1 MPQPRGKRPK
11 NQGGVPVTSRAGS
24 HAGRGFR
31 YQDAVAASLA
41 LGGWAGRLPYG
52 LVTPEGDDDIELGTT
67 AGRVLGQV
75 KSRRDKRGPFPVAD
89 VVNFLV
95 KLWATSAERPTD
107 SYMLILERTVSG
119 EPALDG
125 AFPLSD
131 LTAVV
136 QALPTGTEPDLV
148 AKTSILVLPNPRG
161 AAREA
166 IAARRGCSVLEADAY
181 YGMILR
187 KAGQL
192 ADENGMRKSGS
203 FLGLSLSDVEL
214 EVNRVAPLFTSER
227 ILAALSRGLCEAVD
241 FATPM
246 EDPNFFAGVD
256 VQPGH
261 VVAGLVVERA
271 PLRDEVIGALAERR
285 NVLLRGPS
293 GAGKSALQWDAAY
306 SLRHA
311 VRWFRIRRM
320 TVEDIGDLVVLA
332 NGCGAAA
339 DSPVGFLL
347 DNLSAG
353 LMDGWDALARE
364 VATKPGLALL
374 ASIREEDI
382 YPLAERRHAI
392 EVPVRADVE
401 FAEQFWRE
409 LRDQGITSWTNWQ
422 EPWGQSNELLLEYA
436 HILTQGSRLSET
448 LREQVAARVGDLAR
462 HAELEVLRVCAAIT
476 CLGARV
482 DVAKL
487 PSVLHRSAIE
497 VGSALPRIV
506 NEHLLRDLG
515 DGSMGGAHELRS
527 LHLLS
532 ETNHVST
539 ETEQQTF
546 MRALNAV
553 LESDLGVFLARSL
566 GRYPSLAESFL
577 ETLSGRL
584 NEKPS
589 VRLMTTILTGLGE
602 QQIEQAVDMWLRS
615 PEVASVPKNILPAAV
630 LFGVSG
636 IEVPSVFAKSP
647 AAPAARLLAE
657 IKSRS
662 TENHLRG
669 RLLQRMSSSSV
680 QTLVNDASDLASLT
694 ALLVAHVGHAL
705 APGLRDAL
713 LRMSPDLVSNDL
725 AQVGELLGTVYLLEP
740 EIARRWVERAGAEEL
755 LARVGA
761 EVPWAT
767 VAATR
772 QEPEGLA
779 VASDIRMVTGRYQ
792 PAHHDDV
799 VTLCELLL
807 ALCPTA
813 DLAVS
818 RAVAGPG
825 VVVGFDGFHVAD
837 KRIPRGNLAPR
848 SLPAWNRRWSE
859 AIRQRLAPASYG
871 AFLIEAASQVEKMNS
886 ALRETLDGELRGARN
901 ATALESLG
909 EVHIRS
915 QTLPSPR
922 IPWFVDG
929 ARQAEQDSQLQSIL
943 FDCSAELLR
952 RFIGLP
958 RDATPYIMWL
968 GSVLKRIREA
978 ITQEPWH
985 LMPEGSNGSKS
996 LDELFEVVEDLLA
1009 LAGEAGQR
1017 QKNPLVLHLKYRAPS
1032 GRALSDACASAKK
1045 KMRMLR
1051 SSIEKDLRLAFWR
1064 VHPGTQVHVKSSTE
1078 ETLVWPMLE
1087 VLVTVNLDRIH
1098 DWLARVD
1105 GEWTSWRKLVD
1116 ESMRLTVMPVVNGMH
1131 VPMCALSGAERPFP
1145 SEERARE
1152 WMKLTGL
1159 LPMPE
1164 AATSMWSTFCE
1175 AAMDFAVFSA
1185 QGLGLDDRPMLERT
1199 SRDDVVARLAASK
1212 AGIDKTLP
1220 PLLREMTNTLVALA
1234 VQQPEELL
1242 DSQLGILRQELTPVA
1257 EVLLDAQYACYS
1269 VDLGMEPA
1277 HVWVESASQGD
1288 GAQPSAEQANS

>member
-1 MPQPRGKRPK
+1 M
-11 NQGGVPVTSRAGS
+11 TSRAGS

-41 LGGWAGRLPYG
+41 LEGWAGRLPYG
-52 LVTPEGDDDIELGTT
+52 LVIPEGDDDIELGTT
-67 AGRVLGQV
+67 VGRVLVQV
-75 KSRRDKRGPFPVAD
+75 KSRREKRGPFPVAD
-89 VVNFLV
+89 VVSFLT
-95 KLWATSAERPTD
+95 KLWANSAKQATE
-107 SYMLILERTVSG
+107 SYMLIIERTFVG
-119 EPALDG
+119 GPALDG

-131 LTAVV
+131 LTAIV
-136 QALPTGTEPDLV
+136 QALSASTQPDLV
-148 AKTSILVLPNPRG
+148 ARTSLLVLPNPRG
-161 AAREA
+161 AAHEA

-181 YGMILR
+181 YGTVLR
-187 KAGQL
+187 KAAQL
-192 ADENGMRKSGS
+192 ADENGMKQSGS

-214 EVNRVAPLFTSER
+214 EVNRLAPLFTSER

-261 VVAGLVVERA
+261 VVAGLVVERTA
-271 PLRDEVIGALAERR
+271 LRDGIIGALAERR

-311 VRWFRIRRM
+311 VRWFRVRHLSI
-320 TVEDIGDLVVLA
+320 EDIGDLVILA
-332 NGCGAAA
+332 SSCGAAA
-339 DSPVGFLL
+339 EAPVGFLL

-392 EVPVRADVE
+392 EVPVRAECE

-422 EPWGQSNELLLEYA
+422 EPWDQSNELLLEYA

-448 LREQVAARVGDLAR
+448 LRQQVAVRVSDHAR

-476 CLGARV
+476 SLGARV

-487 PSVLHRSAIE
+487 PRVLHRSAME

-515 DGSMGGAHELRS
+515 DGSMGGTHELRS

-539 ETEQQTF
+539 QTEQQTF
-546 MRALNAV
+546 MQAIDAV

-566 GRYPSLAESFL
+566 GRYPSLEESFL

-589 VRLMTTILTGLGE
+589 IQLMTTILTGLGE
-602 QQIEQAVDMWLRS
+602 QQIQQAVDIWLRS
-615 PEVASVPKNILPAAV
+615 SEVASAPKNTLLAAA
-630 LFGVSG
+630 LFGISG
-636 IEVPSVFAKSP
+636 IEMPDVFATSP
-647 AAPAARLLAE
+647 TATAARLLAE

-669 RLLQRMSSSSV
+669 RLLQRMSSSSL
-680 QTLVNDASDLASLT
+680 QTLVSGASDLASLN

-705 APGLRDAL
+705 TPGVRDAL
-713 LRMSPDLVSNDL
+713 LQMSPDLVSNDL

-740 EIARRWVERAGAEEL
+740 EIARRWVESAGAVEL

-767 VAATR
+767 AAATR

-779 VASDIRMVTGRYQ
+779 VVSDIRMVSRRYQ
-792 PAHHDDV
+792 PAQHDDV

-825 VVVGFDGFHVAD
+825 VVAGFDGFNVAD
-837 KRIPRGNLAPR
+837 KRIPRSNLPPS

-859 AIRQRLAPASYG
+859 AIKHRLAPASYG
-871 AFLIEAASQVEKMNS
+871 AFLIEAVGQVEKMNS
-886 ALRETLDGELRGARN
+886 ALRETLDGELRGAQN
-901 ATALESLG
+901 AIALESLG
-909 EVHIRS
+909 EVHIQSR
-915 QTLPSPR
+915 TLPSPS
-922 IPWFVDG
+922 IPWFADG
-929 ARQAEQDSQLQSIL
+929 KRQAQKDSQLQSIL
-943 FDCSAELLR
+943 FDCSADLLR
-952 RFIGLP
+952 RFAVLP
-958 RDATPYIMWL
+958 RDAMPYIMWL
-968 GSVLKRIREA
+968 GDVLKRIRDA

-985 LMPEGSNGSKS
+985 LMPHGSSASKP
-996 LDELFEVVEDLLA
+996 LEELSEVVQDLLA
-1009 LAGEAGQR
+1009 LAGEAVQR
-1017 QKNPLVLHLKYRAPS
+1017 QKSPLLQYRKFRAPS
-1032 GRALSDACASAKK
+1032 GRALYDACASARKK
-1045 KMRMLR
+1045 KRTLR
-1051 SSIEKDLRLAFWR
+1051 SSIEKDLRHAFWR
-1064 VHPGTQVHVKSSTE
+1064 MHPGTQVHVKSSSD

-1087 VLVTVNLDRIH
+1087 VLVTVELDRIH
-1098 DWLARVD
+1098 EWLARVD
-1105 GEWTSWRKLVD
+1105 GEWTSWRKLID
-1116 ESMRLTVMPVVNGMH
+1116 ASMHLTVMPVVKGMH
-1131 VPMCALSGAERPFP
+1131 VPICALGGSDRPFP
-1145 SEERARE
+1145 AEERARE
-1152 WMKLTGL
+1152 WIDQAGL

-1164 AATSMWSTFCE
+1164 AATSMWRTFCE
-1175 AAMDFAVFSA
+1175 AAMDFAVFAA
-1185 QGLGLDDRPMLERT
+1185 QGLGLDDRPVLERT
-1199 SRDDVVARLAASK
+1199 SKADVVSRLVASK
-1212 AGIDKTLP
+1212 AGIDNTLP
-1220 PLLREMTNTLVALA
+1220 PLLREMTDTLVALA
-1234 VQQPEELL
+1234 VEQPETLL
-1242 DSQLGILRQELTPVA
+1242 ESQLGFFKQELTPVA
-1257 EVLLDAQYACYS
+1257 EVLLNAQYACYA
-1269 VDLGMEPA
+1269 VDLGTEPA
-1277 HVWVESASQGD
+1277 HIWAKSAPQGD
-1288 GAQPSAEQANS
+1288 GAQSSSEQANS

>member
-1 MPQPRGKRPK
+1 MA
-11 NQGGVPVTSRAGS
+11 SRAGS

-41 LGGWAGRLPYG
+41 IGSWAGQFPYG
-52 LVTPEGDDDIELGTT
+52 LVIPEGDDDIELGTM

-89 VVNFLV
+89 VVGFLA
-95 KLWATSAERPTD
+95 KLWASGANQPKD
-107 SYMLILERTVSG
+107 SYVLILERSVSG
-119 EPALDG
+119 EPALEG
-125 AFPLSD
+125 ALPLSN

-136 QALPTGTEPDLV
+136 RALPASTEPDLV
-148 AKTSILVLPNPRG
+148 ARTSVLVLPNPRG

-166 IAARRGCSVLEADAY
+166 ITARRGCSVLEADAY
-181 YGMILR
+181 YGTVLR
-187 KAGQL
+187 KAAQL
-192 ADENGMRKSGS
+192 ADENGMRKSGD

-214 EVNRVAPLFTSER
+214 EVNRLAPLFTSER
-227 ILAALSRGLCEAVD
+227 ILAAISRGLCEAVD

-271 PLRDEVIGALAERR
+271 VLRDEIIGALAERR

-311 VRWFRIRRM
+311 VRWFRVRRL
-320 TVEDIGDLVVLA
+320 TVEDIGDLVILA
-332 NGCGAAA
+332 NSCGAAA
-339 DSPVGFLL
+339 EAPVGFLL

-382 YPLAERRHAI
+382 YPLAERRYAI
-392 EVPVRADVE
+392 EVPVRADIE

-422 EPWGQSNELLLEYA
+422 EPWDQSNELLLEYA

-448 LREQVAARVGDLAR
+448 LRQQVAARVGDLTR

-476 CLGARV
+476 CVGARV

-487 PSVLHRSAIE
+487 PRVLHRSAIE

-515 DGSMGGAHELRS
+515 DGSMGGTHELRS

-539 ETEQQTF
+539 ETEKQTF
-546 MRALNAV
+546 IRALDAV

-566 GRYPSLAESFL
+566 GRYPSLEESFL

-584 NEKPS
+584 SEKPS

-602 QQIEQAVDMWLRS
+602 QQIEQALDLWLRS
-615 PEVASVPKNILPAAV
+615 PEVASVPKNILPAAA

-636 IEVPSVFAKSP
+636 IAIPDFFAESP

-662 TENHLRG
+662 TDNHLRG

-680 QTLVNDASDLASLT
+680 QTLVSGASDLASLN
-694 ALLVAHVGHAL
+694 ALLVAHVGHTL
-705 APGLRDAL
+705 APGLHDAL

-740 EIARRWVERAGAEEL
+740 EIARRWVEGAGAAEL

-767 VAATR
+767 AAATR

-779 VASDIRMVTGRYQ
+779 VASDIRMVSGRYQ
-792 PAHHDDV
+792 PAQHDDV

-825 VVVGFDGFHVAD
+825 VVAGFDGFNVAD
-837 KRIPRGNLAPR
+837 KRIPRSNLPPS

-871 AFLIEAASQVEKMNS
+871 AFLIEAVGQVEKMNS
-886 ALRETLDGELRGARN
+886 ALRETLDGELRGAQN

-909 EVHIRS
+909 EVHIQSR
-915 QTLPSPR
+915 TLPSPR
-922 IPWFVDG
+922 IPWSVDG
-929 ARQAEQDSQLQSIL
+929 EMQAQQNSQLQSIL
-943 FDCSAELLR
+943 FDCSADLLR
-952 RFIGLP
+952 RFAGLP
-958 RDATPYIMWL
+958 RDAMPYIMWL
-968 GSVLKRIREA
+968 GDVLKRIRYA

-985 LMPEGSNGSKS
+985 LMPQGSSASKP
-996 LDELFEVVEDLLA
+996 LEELFEVVEDLLA
-1009 LAGEAGQR
+1009 LAGEAVQR
-1017 QKNPLVLHLKYRAPS
+1017 QKNPLVLHRKFRAPS
-1032 GRALSDACASAKK
+1032 GRALADARASAKK
-1045 KMRMLR
+1045 KMRTLK
-1051 SSIEKDLRLAFWR
+1051 SSIEKDLRRAFYL

-1078 ETLVWPMLE
+1078 ETLVWPMQE
-1087 VLVTVNLDRIH
+1087 VLVTVELDRIH
-1098 DWLARVD
+1098 DWPARVVD
-1105 GEWTSWRKLVD
+1105 EWADWRKLVD
-1116 ESMRLTVMPVVNGMH
+1116 ESMRLTVMPVVRGMH
-1131 VPMCALSGAERPFP
+1131 VPMCALSGADRPFP
-1145 SEERARE
+1145 AEERARE
-1152 WMKLTGL
+1152 WMKQTGL

-1175 AAMDFAVFSA
+1175 ASMDFAVFAA
-1185 QGLGLDDRPMLERT
+1185 QGLGLDDRPALERT
-1199 SRDDVVARLAASK
+1199 SRADVLARLGASK
-1212 AGIDKTLP
+1212 AAIDETLP
-1220 PLLREMTNTLVALA
+1220 PLIRDMTNTLVALA
-1234 VQQPEELL
+1234 IQQPEELL
-1242 DSQLGILRQELTPVA
+1242 ESQLGILRQELTPVA
-1257 EVLLDAQYACYS
+1257 EVLMEAQYACYS
-1269 VDLGMEPA
+1269 VDLGMAPA
-1277 HVWVESASQGD
+1277 HVWVEEALRED
-1288 GAQPSAEQANS
+1288 GVQSSSELANS